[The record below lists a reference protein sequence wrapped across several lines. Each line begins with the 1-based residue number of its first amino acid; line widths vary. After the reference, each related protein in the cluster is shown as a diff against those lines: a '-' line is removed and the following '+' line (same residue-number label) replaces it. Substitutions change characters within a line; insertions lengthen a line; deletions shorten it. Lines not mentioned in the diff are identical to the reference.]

1 MTMKRRIFNSVIAIV
16 FLSGFLISQSI
27 IFGHN
32 YYGSSQ
38 KYSQKHTKS
47 SSITEKCRVCE
58 LQMHN
63 NLLFE
68 SHDVL
73 NPIFVAFDTP
83 CTYMQSYS
91 GVKLVIS
98 SSRAPPV
105 V

>member
-1 MTMKRRIFNSVIAIV
+1 MTIKRRIFNSVIAIL

-27 IFGHN
+27 IVGHN
-32 YYGSSQ
+32 YYVSSLNLAQ
-38 KYSQKHTKS
+38 KYTKS

-58 LQMHN
+58 LQAHN
-63 NLLFE
+63 NLLFD
-68 SHDVL
+68 SPDVL
-73 NPIFVAFDTP
+73 NSTFVASDTP

-91 GVKLVIS
+91 GVKLIIS